1 MYRKICFLIIAIAF
15 LGGQEVVAQKKGAK
29 KPNENVRETNTA
41 PKKGAKPG
49 EENTRENNT
58 MYIEAL
64 NQKIQG
70 NYADAIQ
77 MFEAILKK
85 FPYDHASMY
94 ELADIYGTQNELP
107 MAIRWATK
115 ASEHDPDNDWYY
127 LSLSELYLANH
138 EPDKSVAVM
147 ERLVKR
153 NPNNMDYVESLA
165 MSYLFIGEYEKAVTQ
180 LNIVERQYGISEELS
195 MQKYEIYKNI
205 GKNKKAIAEIEK
217 LIKYFPN
224 ETRYYSILAD
234 AYLNV
239 GMKKDA
245 LKAYEK
251 ILEINPKDPYIH
263 IALADYYRQEGNIAR
278 AKEEL
283 KKGFANPD
291 LDFTTKL
298 QLVGILVQI
307 SPQSDND
314 IKEMLKT
321 ITQAHPDEPEAWG
334 LYAEIALQEKN
345 YAEVQKA
352 LVKMVASDSTR
363 YSTWEMLLYT
373 DYTLGDFAA
382 LAQHAATASR
392 FFPLQPLPFFL
403 GGIANYQLGN
413 YTRAVQMLERGK
425 DFVFD
430 DPKTL
435 EDFYILLGD
444 SYHQLKN
451 DEKCF
456 YYYEKVLEK
465 NPKSSVVLNNYAY
478 YLALAGKDLER
489 AEKMSFESLK
499 LDANNSSNMDTY
511 GWVLYKMGRYEDAAL
526 WIKKALEKDPD
537 NGTLNDHYGDIMYKL
552 GKVDDAVAY
561 WKKAKEA
568 KDEKIEG
575 LDRKIEERR
584 VVE

>member
-1 MYRKICFLIIAIAF
+1 MYRKICFLIIITAL
-15 LGGQEVVAQKKGAK
+15 LGGQEIIAQR
-29 KPNENVRETNTA
+29 KPVGNVREINTT
-41 PKKGAKPG
+41 PKKGAKIG

-58 MYIEAL
+58 AYIAAL

-77 MFEAILKK
+77 MFEDILKK
-85 FPYDHASMY
+85 FPYDYASMY
-94 ELADIYGTQNELP
+94 ELSDIYGIQNEFPL
-107 MAIRWATK
+107 AIKWATK
-115 ASEHDPDNDWYY
+115 ATEGDPNNDWYY
-127 LSLSELYLANH
+127 LALSELYIKNH
-138 EPDKSVAVM
+138 EPEKSVAVM

-153 NPNNMDYVESLA
+153 NPNNMDYVENLA
-165 MSYLFIGEYEKAVTQ
+165 MAYLFIGEYEKAVTQ
-180 LNIVERQYGISEELS
+180 YNVIENQYGISEELS
-195 MQKYEIYKNI
+195 MGKYEIYKNI
-205 GKNKKAIAEIEK
+205 GKNKKAIAELEK

-234 AYLNV
+234 AYLSM

-251 ILEINPKDPYIH
+251 ILEINPKDPYVH

-307 SPQSDND
+307 SRQMGNVSDNE

-321 ITQAHPDEPEAWG
+321 ITQAHPDEPDAWG

-345 YAEVQKA
+345 YAEAQKA
-352 LVKMVASDSTR
+352 LMKMVASDSTR
-363 YSTWEMLLYT
+363 YSTWEMLLYA
-373 DYTLGDFAA
+373 DYALGDFAA
-382 LAQHAATASR
+382 LAQHSATASR
-392 FFPLQPLPFFL
+392 FFPLQPLPFMF

-413 YTRAVQMLERGK
+413 YAKAVQMLERGK

-430 DPKTL
+430 DPQTL
-435 EDFYILLGD
+435 EEFYVLLGD

-465 NPKSSVVLNNYAY
+465 NPKSSIVLNNYAY
-478 YLALAGKDLER
+478 YLAVAGKDLEK

-499 LDANNSSNMDTY
+499 LDANNASNMDTY

-526 WIKKALEKDPD
+526 WTKKALEKDPD

-561 WKKAKEA
+561 WKKAKDA

>member
-1 MYRKICFLIIAIAF
+1 MYRKICFLIIIAF
-15 LGGQEVVAQKKGAK
+15 LGGQEIIAQ
-29 KPNENVRETNTA
+29 
-41 PKKGAKPG
+41 KKGAKPG

-58 MYIEAL
+58 AYIAAL

-77 MFEAILKK
+77 MFEEILKK
-85 FPYDHASMY
+85 FPYDYASMY
-94 ELADIYGTQNELP
+94 ELSDIYSAQNELP
-107 MAIRWATK
+107 LAIKWAMK
-115 ASEHDPDNDWYY
+115 ASEGDPDNDWYY
-127 LSLSELYLANH
+127 LALSELYIKNN
-138 EPDKSVAVM
+138 EPEKSVAVM

-165 MSYLFIGEYEKAVTQ
+165 MTYLFVGEYEKAVSQ
-180 LNIVERQYGISEELS
+180 LNVIEAQQGISEEIS
-195 MQKYEIYKNI
+195 MEKYEIYKNI

-234 AYLNV
+234 AYMSM
-239 GMKKDA
+239 GMKKEA
-245 LKAYEK
+245 LKAYDK
-251 ILEINPKDPYIH
+251 ILEINPQDPFIH
-263 IALADYYRQEGNIAR
+263 IALADYYRQEGNFKK

-283 KKGFANPD
+283 KIGFANPD

-307 SPQSDND
+307 GQQSGNMSDND
-314 IKEMLKT
+314 IKDMLKT
-321 ITQAHPDEPEAWG
+321 ITQAHPDEPDAWG

-345 YAEVQKA
+345 YAEAQKA
-352 LVKMVASDSTR
+352 LIKMVASDSTR
-363 YSTWEMLLYT
+363 YNTWEMLLYT
-373 DYTLGDFAA
+373 DYALGDHAA

-392 FFPLQPLPFFL
+392 FFPLQPSPFMF

-413 YTRAVQMLERGK
+413 YAKAVQMLERGK

-430 DPKTL
+430 DPQTL
-435 EDFYILLGD
+435 EEFYVLLGD

-478 YLALAGKDLER
+478 YLAVAGKDLEK

-499 LDANNSSNMDTY
+499 LDANNPSNMDTY
-511 GWVLYKMGRYEDAAL
+511 GWVLYKMGRYDDAAL

-552 GKVDDAVAY
+552 GKVDEAVKY
-561 WKKAKEA
+561 WKKAKEDG
-568 KDEKIEG
+568 DEKIEG
-575 LDRKIEERR
+575 LDRKIEGRKLE
-584 VVE
+584 E